1 MCIFVIVI
9 INIPVTKQFHIY
21 FSLYSNI
28 KEIRSNLF
36 REGFAEIKE
45 EILVTQTQVRN
56 ILTFKYQYISSFKPT
71 SLLGCIINDLFM
83 LQVIHQVNL
92 FTVDQLFYCN

>member
-28 KEIRSNLF
+28 KEVRSNLF

-45 EILVTQTQVRN
+45 EILIAQTQVRN
-56 ILTFKYQYISSFKPT
+56 ILTLYFQISIYFKF
-71 SLLGCIINDLFM
+71 
-83 LQVIHQVNL
+83 
-92 FTVDQLFYCN
+92 